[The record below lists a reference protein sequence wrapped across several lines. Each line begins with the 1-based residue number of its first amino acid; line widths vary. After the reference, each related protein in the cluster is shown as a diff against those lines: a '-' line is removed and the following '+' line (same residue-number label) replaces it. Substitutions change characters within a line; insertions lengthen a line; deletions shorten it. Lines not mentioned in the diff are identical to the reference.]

1 NPDTMLTMLGV
12 ATGGVF
18 LKSAL
23 AKLKIQAQTL
33 QWKEYKGAAETLDR
47 DTMSPAV
54 RESMEAIVAD
64 WEKILVETIA
74 AARKLTAQRARELV
88 AAGFVTAKFAV
99 ENHLIDREG
108 YIEDIRAE
116 FDPEAKR
123 KVFTTAA

>member
-18 LKSAL
+18 LKNAL
-23 AKLKIQAQTL
+23 DKLKIQAQIL
-33 QWKEYKGAAETLDR
+33 QWKEYKGAAETLGR

-88 AAGFVTAKFAV
+88 AAGFVTASSPSK
-99 ENHLIDREG
+99 I
-108 YIEDIRAE
+108 
-116 FDPEAKR
+116 
-123 KVFTTAA
+123 T

>member
-1 NPDTMLTMLGV
+1 TMLTMLGV

-23 AKLKIQAQTL
+23 DKLKIQAQTL
-33 QWKEYKGAAETLDR
+33 QWKEYKGAAETLGR

-74 AARKLTAQRARELV
+74 SARKMSPERAREV
-88 AAGFVTAKFAV
+88 IAAGFVTAKFAI
-99 ENHLIDREG
+99 ENKLIDREG
-108 YIEDIRAE
+108 
-116 FDPEAKR
+116 
-123 KVFTTAA
+123 